1 MHEFFGLGTTHFT
14 EIDEETGAKEIL
26 KLRVHSIMIKKV
38 DGRPSVFWKEFMR
51 DKIWL
56 PEDGI
61 GWPVFKAHV
70 DFNLSSLS
78 AMPTRQINGL
88 AEVEKRVQV
97 TSNLQTSFQKT

>member
-14 EIDEETGAKEIL
+14 KIDEETGAKEIL

-61 GWPVFKAHV
+61 GWPVSKPMWTSTC
-70 DFNLSSLS
+70 LLCQQCPPGKS
-78 AMPTRQINGL
+78 TGL
-88 AEVEKRVQV
+88 QRLKSVYR
-97 TSNLQTSFQKT
+97 